1 MEIHKILK
9 YLNPKKATAPD
20 KFPVKIVKLAANLI
34 DMHLRNIINNDLLR
48 SMTNILKDDRAY
60 IKNYRPVSVLN
71 SFSKIYEKF
80 LN

>member
-9 YLNPKKATAPD
+9 HLNPKKATAPD

-48 SMTNILKDDRAY
+48 SMTNILKR
-60 IKNYRPVSVLN
+60 
-71 SFSKIYEKF
+71 
-80 LN
+80 